1 MKKRV
6 VMEPRMHVADVENV
20 ATIGYGMVT
29 QGVVNDENVERC
41 HASLSNRGTR
51 QVLSYTTSSGGVA
64 FMLIICLCSYMNY

>member
-41 HASLSNRGTR
+41 HASLSNRDTR
-51 QVLSYTTSSGGVA
+51 QVLS
-64 FMLIICLCSYMNY
+64 